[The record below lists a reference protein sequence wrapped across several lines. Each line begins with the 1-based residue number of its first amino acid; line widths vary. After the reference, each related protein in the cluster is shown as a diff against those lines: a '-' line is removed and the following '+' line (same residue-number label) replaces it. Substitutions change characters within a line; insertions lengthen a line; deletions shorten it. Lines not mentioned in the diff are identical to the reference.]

1 MAADDHRSQ
10 VEQILRV
17 AESTRAG
24 GDLASAVGLY
34 RRAHLLAPER
44 ADALV
49 EMGRT
54 QFELGAIADSAQAF
68 TKAIRLEPGS
78 GAARYGLGKSLT
90 ALNKPRDAAEQF
102 RHAVAIEP
110 ANPDHH
116 NGLGVALDYAS
127 DHPAAQQAYING
139 LEINPDDIKL
149 RNNLAFSMLLD
160 GDFADAIQQFEEIA
174 SNPLAGPTHRQ
185 NLALAYGLAGQMEKA
200 AQTARRD
207 LNEDQVRHNLSVYE
221 RLRNE
226 SGAER
231 VRRILN
237 YRDSD
242 SPER

>member
-1 MAADDHRSQ
+1 MTSDVSNSLKASVLVSLLCANLMACAGAVPTAEEMAADDHRSQ

-149 RNNLAFSMLLD
+149 RSSMTLFAAVDDPGGAFAQVLD
-160 GDFADAIQQFEEIA
+160 KYFD
-174 SNPLAGPTHRQ
+174 
-185 NLALAYGLAGQMEKA
+185 GQPDEA
-200 AQTARRD
+200 TVQ
-207 LNEDQVRHNLSVYE
+207 
-221 RLRNE
+221 RL
-226 SGAER
+226 
-231 VRRILN
+231 
-237 YRDSD
+237 
-242 SPER
+242 